1 MRLAGVWTAGVGA
14 GIFVVA
20 AFVLSVP
27 GLNEEGKKKARG
39 AFMTGVAI
47 IAAGILLIAEAK

>member
-1 MRLAGVWTAGVGA
+1 MIILIGA

-20 AFVLSVP
+20 AFVLSIP

-39 AFMTGVAI
+39 AIMTGVAI
-47 IAAGILLIAEAK
+47 IAAGLLLLYEAH